1 MTAPG
6 VACARKTSRVGTV
19 IIAGS
24 SPHPKCVRLPF
35 RLQFPDRPVCCIL
48 VWIRADD
55 DLVVV
60 SRLSPFPFHHGRLP
74 SVLFQPIPKRLG
86 RGLFPEG
93 GDLNHQFPH
102 DLLRDRRRRFRR
114 CFPRGWFHEKDG
126 IGLLLRQGF
135 AKGDVLFG
143 FLETCVGAGR
153 SYGGNLSRLL
163 REDSE
168 IFPDLRL
175 GLLPVFDRSLDFV
188 RLVSAPLRILFDDP
202 AHLEAKD
209 EHHGKQD
216 DGSDYEEGKRGPL
229 PVCPSKPPFP
239 VVQGSHIRSGAE
251 TPIRERPVETIF
263 RTALARASRPWVRS
277 GVSPRNRWLW

>member
-6 VACARKTSRVGTV
+6 VACARKASRVGTV

-35 RLQFPDRPVCCIL
+35 RLQFPDRPVCCLMARIG
-48 VWIRADD
+48 ADAA
-55 DLVVV
+55 LVVV
-60 SRLSPFPFHHGRLP
+60 PRLPPSPFPHGRLP

-93 GDLNHQFPH
+93 GDLDHQFPH
-102 DLLRDRRRRFRR
+102 GRLRDRRRRFRR
-114 CFPRGWFHEKDG
+114 RFPRGWFREKDG

-135 AKGDVLFG
+135 AEGGVLFC
-143 FLETCVGAGR
+143 FLETFIGAGR

-175 GLLPVFDRSLDFV
+175 GLLPVFDRSPDFV
-188 RLVSAPLRILFDDP
+188 RLVSALLRTLFDYP
-202 AHLEAKD
+202 AHLEAED

-216 DGSDYEEGKRGPL
+216 DGSDYEEGKRGTL
-229 PVCPSKPPFP
+229 PVCLSKPPFP
-239 VVQGSHIRSGAE
+239 VVQVSHIRSGAQPP
-251 TPIRERPVETIF
+251 T
-263 RTALARASRPWVRS
+263 
-277 GVSPRNRWLW
+277 

>member
-1 MTAPG
+1 MTPPG
-6 VACARKTSRVGTV
+6 VACARKASRVGIV

-24 SPHPKCVRLPF
+24 PPPPHGARLPF
-35 RLQFPDRPVCCIL
+35 RLQFPAAPVRCIL
-48 VWIRADD
+48 VRIRADD

-93 GDLNHQFPH
+93 GDLAHQVPH
-102 DLLRDRRRRFRR
+102 GRLRDRRRRFRR
-114 CFPRGWFHEKDG
+114 RFPLGWFREKDG

-135 AKGDVLFG
+135 AEGDVLFG

-153 SYGGNLSRLL
+153 SYGGDLSRLP
-163 REDSE
+163 REDAE
-168 IFPDLRL
+168 IFPDPRL
-175 GLLPVFDRSLDFV
+175 GLLPVSDRSPDFV

-202 AHLEAKD
+202 ARLEAED

-239 VVQGSHIRSGAE
+239 VVQVSHIRSGAE

-263 RTALARASRPWVRS
+263 RTALARASRPWA
-277 GVSPRNRWLW
+277 